1 MEVFGDIQPFFEE
14 NTNFGPATRSKMLSI
29 LHDPSKKTYLML
41 EMAAVVDAGR
51 QFVQTTYN
59 LEGNGP
65 LVLQCY
71 EQIGVIFQSIQV
83 CHFLNTDAVITQ
95 LSSGLPSHIGPQWRL
110 YAESCV
116 RPGFDYFTSR
126 FNGELSATLAAFKV
140 ARLFSPQKVCELN
153 PDASSVDGLRA
164 FPFLRNESLL
174 TGMKSELANYLTS
187 ASDVGPDI
195 DPLSWWKRHCAD
207 LPNWASALRQVL
219 LIQPSSA
226 EVERV
231 FSLLA
236 CSFGA
241 SLESA
246 LQDYLEVS
254 LMLQY
259 NGR

>member
-1 MEVFGDIQPFFEE
+1 M
-14 NTNFGPATRSKMLSI
+14 
-29 LHDPSKKTYLML
+29 
-41 EMAAVVDAGR
+41 
-51 QFVQTTYN
+51 
-59 LEGNGP
+59 
-65 LVLQCY
+65 
-71 EQIGVIFQSIQV
+71 IFQSIEV
-83 CHFLNTDAVITQ
+83 RHFPNTDAVITQ
-95 LSSGLPSHIGPQWRL
+95 LSSGLLSHIGSQWRL

-126 FNGELSATLAAFKV
+126 FNGGELSASLAAFKV
-140 ARLFSPQKVCELN
+140 ARLFSPQKVCGLN

-164 FPFLRNESLL
+164 FPFLRNETLL
-174 TGMKSELANYLTS
+174 MGMKSELATYLTS
-187 ASDVGPDI
+187 ASDVGPGI

-219 LIQPSSA
+219 LIQLLSA
-226 EVERV
+226 EAECV

-236 CSFGA
+236 CSCGA
-241 SLESA
+241 SQESA